1 MVKKRTYINIFF
13 NLQLFGEVFSQIT
26 YLLDFLTYIFQ
37 KITYKIIFPTNNAS
51 PLYEKTAGNIPD
63 GPFLSI
69 SVRGPASSPDGFF
82 TLNSSFFTLIPHR
95 RRGRRV
101 CENKAGGN
109 DFRFL
114 PLP

>member
-13 NLQLFGEVFSQIT
+13 NLQLFGEVFLQIT

-37 KITYKIIFPTNNAS
+37 KITYKIIFPTHNVS

-69 SVRGPASSPDGFF
+69 SVRNPAA
-82 TLNSSFFTLIPHR
+82 LI
-95 RRGRRV
+95 
-101 CENKAGGN
+101 
-109 DFRFL
+109 F
-114 PLP
+114 